1 METCLV
7 DKASLFFT
15 SNRTVNPN
23 GTYRVWKSKL
33 FEQDAM
39 RKAAKTEL
47 GSNVFHSFL
56 LLDGQNTK
64 ALNC

>member
-1 METCLV
+1 MAIDLC
-7 DKASLFFT
+7 
-15 SNRTVNPN
+15 
-23 GTYRVWKSKL
+23 TYRVWKSKL

-47 GSNVFHSFL
+47 ESNVFYSFL

-64 ALNC
+64 ALDR